1 MKPTFDRIRLRE
13 LRREKG
19 WKQIELAGKVGCS
32 NDHLS
37 RIENGGTR
45 PSRKLAARM
54 AEALGVDV
62 DSLYVTPEPE
72 GMLRTENGDEAE
84 LLDAYRR
91 LSEQYADYVLALTL
105 GLAKDANLDAASAA
119 AEGYMTVRETRR
131 AAGATEGTPPR
142 PRGKGGRRA

>member
-19 WKQIELAGKVGCS
+19 WKGIEFAKKVGCS

-37 RIENGGTR
+37 RIENGGTS

-54 AEALGVDV
+54 AEALEVEV
-62 DSLYVTPEPE
+62 ASLYVTPEPE
-72 GMLRTENGDEAE
+72 GMLRTETGDEAE
-84 LLDAYRR
+84 LLEAYRQ
-91 LSEQYADYVLALTL
+91 LSEGYADYVLALIL
-105 GLAKDANLDAASAA
+105 GLAKGGDLDAASAA

-131 AAGATEGTPPR
+131 AVAAKEGKPPR
-142 PRGKGGRRA
+142 PDGKGGRRG

>member
-19 WKQIELAGKVGCS
+19 WKQIEFAEKVGCS

-91 LSEQYADYVLALTL
+91 LSDEYADYVLALTL
-105 GLAKDANLDAASAA
+105 GLAKNANLDAASAA

-131 AAGATEGTPPR
+131 DAGATEGTPPR
-142 PRGKGGRRA
+142 PRGKGGRGA